1 MVTVAM
7 AGKMASGV
15 RAKPAMSQ
23 ISRPKKVVLKL
34 AISATVAA
42 GMMDASMDAPL
53 WMAWIRAVCM
63 VEVLVVTRPIAS
75 QAALIEALS
84 TPKM

>member
-53 WMAWIRAVCM
+53 WMA
-63 VEVLVVTRPIAS
+63 
-75 QAALIEALS
+75 
-84 TPKM
+84 